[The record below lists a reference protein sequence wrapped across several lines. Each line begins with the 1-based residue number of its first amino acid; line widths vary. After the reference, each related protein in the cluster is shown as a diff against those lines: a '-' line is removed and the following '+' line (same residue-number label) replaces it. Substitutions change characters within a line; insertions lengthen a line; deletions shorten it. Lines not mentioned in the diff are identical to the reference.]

1 MKNTKVLMSLV
12 AASIAA
18 MAAAPDLVKE
28 AQAAEQEPGNI
39 SHDVQHKLIELK
51 SQDANIDPAL
61 QAEIQ
66 SQVQTLLVK
75 KTPVT
80 KLGESISI
88 LVDNYGQKNESLKSQ
103 IFAELNLGVLKDDS
117 VISVPNISPA
127 GAPGVNTGTTL
138 CHAACH
144 GACHSAC
151 HGSRGW
157 R

>member
-28 AQAAEQEPGNI
+28 AQAAEQEPNTI
-39 SHDVQHKLIELK
+39 NSSEHKLIELK
-51 SQDANIDPAL
+51 SQSSEVDPTV

-66 SQVQTLLVK
+66 AQVQTMLVK

-88 LVDNYGQKNESLKSQ
+88 LVDNYGEKNASLKSQ

-117 VISVPNISPA
+117 VIAVPNITPA